1 MPRRKTSSRTFQL
14 AIKRLASVQSIDPN
28 FDLGNGLNANEYQN
42 AINEVRQALDEY
54 NTCLATVDDKHNT
67 LKGKE
72 KALDDWNER
81 ILVGVAAKFGKN
93 SSQYEQAGGIRKSE
107 RKRRVAK
114 KGNA

>member
-1 MPRRKTSSRTFQL
+1 MPRRKTSSRTFSR

-28 FDLGNGLNANEYQN
+28 FDLGNGLNAYEFQN
-42 AINEVRQALDEY
+42 AINEVRTALDDY
-54 NTCLATVDDKHNT
+54 NTSLGIVDDKHNI
-67 LKGKE
+67 LKAKE

-93 SSQYEQAGGIRKSE
+93 SSQYEQAGGVRKSE

-114 KGNA
+114 KA